1 MQTVIA
7 GYAGVRVSYR
17 TETMSISS
25 LCIEGSTGTVL
36 EGLNYLGSTLDISY
50 DCADQTYPSYPT
62 RLSVTMTHQGP
73 FELLWYS
80 SLDSTIFT
88 LSLDNK
94 IDMTLDAEAAAT
106 TTPVTLTVYSA
117 DESSKDDNKPSDAVM
132 AGIYIVISL
141 FAAMIFGIFVWV
153 ILFTGGGNSGYQE
166 ESKNLV

>member
-1 MQTVIA
+1 
-7 GYAGVRVSYR
+7 
-17 TETMSISS
+17 
-25 LCIEGSTGTVL
+25 
-36 EGLNYLGSTLDISY
+36 
-50 DCADQTYPSYPT
+50 
-62 RLSVTMTHQGP
+62 
-73 FELLWYS
+73 
-80 SLDSTIFT
+80 
-88 LSLDNK
+88 
-94 IDMTLDAEAAAT
+94 MTLDAEAAAT